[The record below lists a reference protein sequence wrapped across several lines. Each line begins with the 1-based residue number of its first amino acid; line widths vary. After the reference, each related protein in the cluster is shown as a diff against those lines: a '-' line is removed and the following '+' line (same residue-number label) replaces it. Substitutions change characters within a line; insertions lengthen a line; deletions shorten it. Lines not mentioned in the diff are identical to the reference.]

1 MNHSPLLLGFTPRTM
16 NDLDNY
22 SVQHTCQYDTLKLDY
37 AKEGITFNCVLPYDA
52 QIGDVISLS
61 ATKPD
66 ARAESFSAETT
77 LTKADLENKNA
88 TLKLIGDGE
97 TDDYLM
103 QLNLLGLHGSIK
115 NSAEFN
121 AHIKSQAIKN
131 KKMNTISPW
140 LISAK
145 KQGAKL
151 MSVMLSAF

>member
-16 NDLDNY
+16 NDLDNNN
-22 SVQHTCQYDTLKLDY
+22 VQHTCQYDTLKLNY
-37 AKEGITFNCVLPYDA
+37 AQDGITFNCVLPYDA

-61 ATKPD
+61 ATKTD
-66 ARAESFSAETT
+66 ARSESFSAETT
-77 LTKADLENKNA
+77 LTKADLESKNA
-88 TLKLIGDGE
+88 ILKLLGEGD

-131 KKMNTISPW
+131 KKINEISPW
-140 LISAK
+140 LINAK